1 MSKYYFDPCYAD
13 KKNQFI
19 VNYDAHVFKCT
30 ARNFSTFP
38 NEGILLENG
47 TIQWLRKEQDT
58 ESISNSTKCLSC
70 SIFPIC
76 NRGCYQK
83 RKEVGAEYC
92 FYGTNAQKMEHAKRI
107 IIEKLYWNHLNI

>member
-1 MSKYYFDPCYAD
+1 MIYVCCYQLIYCVRYLDTLNFD
-13 KKNQFI
+13 
-19 VNYDAHVFKCT
+19 
-30 ARNFSTFP
+30 NFATSP

-47 TIQWLRKEQDT
+47 TIQWLRKELEKEYIQ
-58 ESISNSTKCLSC
+58 NSTGCLSC

-83 RKEVGAEYC
+83 RKEVDADYC

-107 IIEKLYWNHLNI
+107 VIEKLYWSHLNI